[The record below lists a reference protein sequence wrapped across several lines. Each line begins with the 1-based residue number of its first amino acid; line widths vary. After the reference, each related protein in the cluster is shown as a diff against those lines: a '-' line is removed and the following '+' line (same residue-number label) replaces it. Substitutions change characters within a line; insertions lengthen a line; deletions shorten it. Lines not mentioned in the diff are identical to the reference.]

1 MGQVGDA
8 YRGVRERMTAL
19 AEGAD
24 PDGRVPACPEWTVKE
39 LLAHVTGV
47 IADILDGRLEGVASD
62 PWTEAQVSARRGTP
76 LPDILG
82 EWAEKATAVEPMID
96 DFGAAG
102 RQLVFDAVTH
112 EHDLRGA
119 LDRPGAVDSDAVTVA
134 AGFVVP
140 GFLATVA
147 ASGAPVL
154 EVTTPGGDRWVSGEG
169 EPAARL
175 HATPFD
181 LIRAVSGRRASEQ
194 LQAMAW
200 EGDAGPYLG
209 SFAFAPFRPAQQPLA
224 I

>member
-24 PDGRVPACPEWTVKE
+24 PDAPVPGCPEWTVKE

-47 IADILDGRLEGVASD
+47 ISDILEGRLEGVATD
-62 PWTEAQVSARRGTP
+62 PWTEAQVSARRATP

-82 EWAEKATAVEPMID
+82 EWAEKAPAVEPMID

-119 LDRPGAVDSDAVTVA
+119 LDQPGEIDSDAVAIA

-140 GFLATVA
+140 GFLAAVA
-147 ASGAPVL
+147 ESGAPVL
-154 EVTTPGGDRWVSGEG
+154 EVTTPGGERWVSGEG

-175 HATPFD
+175 NATPFE
-181 LIRAVSGRRASEQ
+181 LIRAISGRRTSDQIE
-194 LQAMAW
+194 AMAW
-200 EGDAGPYLG
+200 DGDPSPYLP
-209 SFAFAPFRPAQQPLA
+209 SFAFGPFRPATQPLSV
-224 I
+224 

>member
-1 MGQVGDA
+1 
-8 YRGVRERMTAL
+8 MTAL

-47 IADILDGRLEGVASD
+47 IADILDGRLEGVATD
-62 PWTEAQVSARRGTP
+62 PWTEAQVSARRATP

-82 EWAEKATAVEPMID
+82 EWAEKAPAIEPMID
-96 DFGAAG
+96 DLGAPG

-119 LDRPGAVDSDAVTVA
+119 LDQPGADDSDAVVIA
-134 AGFVVP
+134 VSFVVP
-140 GFLATVA
+140 GFLAAVA
-147 ASGAPVL
+147 ESSAPIL

-175 HATPFD
+175 RATSFE
-181 LIRAVSGRRASEQ
+181 LMRAVSGRRAIDQ
-194 LQAMAW
+194 LRAMAW
-200 EGDAGPYLG
+200 DGDASPYLP
-209 SFAFAPFRPAQQPLA
+209 SFAFGPFRPATQPLP